1 MKEEKIIKQVS
12 VFVENKPGRLSSV
25 TEKLFNAGIN
35 IRAFTIAEAG
45 DFGIIRMVVDDT
57 DKAYDTLKKA
67 GFTVSLTDVLGVEVK
82 DEPGG
87 LYNIAKALGD
97 AGINIEY
104 VYAFTSGGD
113 RALIILRVD
122 DINRAIEILEKEG
135 ALFKESVD

>member
-1 MKEEKIIKQVS
+1 MEDKTLKQVS
-12 VFVENKPGRLSSV
+12 VFVENKPGRLAAV
-25 TEKLFNAGIN
+25 TEKLYEKGIN

-45 DFGIIRMVVDDT
+45 DFGIIRMVVDKT
-57 DKAYDTLKKA
+57 DEAYKTLKDA
-67 GFTVSLTDVLGVEVK
+67 GFTVTLTRVLGVEVE

-87 LYNIAKALGD
+87 LYRIAKALGS

-122 DINRAIEILEKEG
+122 NVEKAVEILEKEG
-135 ALFKESVD
+135 MLFKGTID